1 MPQIQEPGFH
11 LLETK
16 NPAFEKTGILTL
28 TVEINDAPV
37 TFVYNRELGFLQMPE
52 LSTDFVNPTPLPIEY
67 VHSLAAHQFILL
79 QFGEPPAFPKSA
91 YQDKNGKNI
100 FPGWAIQFQYK
111 DKDRDGNPIPGG
123 IKVAYLWPRNGKT
136 EIYNPVFQ
144 KDGKVLWFMLIN
156 PQDGT
161 GYVSTV
167 FRVFNPQNPQNPQNG
182 DDQLLIFGTIGSFN
196 REEREKFSTA
206 YNNFEDQIKRGN
218 DNPLVLAQ
226 EGGYY
231 RAIRNEP
238 SLDSLLGMEG
248 NRVKKVVVIG
258 ANGNLRTGKHWFC

>member
-1 MPQIQEPGFH
+1 
-11 LLETK
+11 
-16 NPAFEKTGILTL
+16 
-28 TVEINDAPV
+28 
-37 TFVYNRELGFLQMPE
+37 
-52 LSTDFVNPTPLPIEY
+52 
-67 VHSLAAHQFILL
+67 
-79 QFGEPPAFPKSA
+79 
-91 YQDKNGKNI
+91 
-100 FPGWAIQFQYK
+100 
-111 DKDRDGNPIPGG
+111 
-123 IKVAYLWPRNGKT
+123 
-136 EIYNPVFQ
+136 
-144 KDGKVLWFMLIN
+144 MLIN

-196 REEREKFSTA
+196 HKEREKFSTA
-206 YNNFEDQIKRGN
+206 YNNFEDQMKRGN

-248 NRVKKVVVIG
+248 NDGRDDPFIKPYIDHLQELGVVDPNTGKMVTGPLEYIK
-258 ANGNLRTGKHWFC
+258 AHLDENGNIIYEPLWTNLQKLVLVISP